1 MHDAIHGTVHGASDL
16 MAWMQDNAYLLAKN
30 GCPVSWVT
38 PAGLVVTQAYW
49 APKSRVLRTLMGET
63 RVRRSVRYAEPGSSK
78 LQVRKQVSSIVPNVI
93 HSFDAAHMMM
103 TVVGAECSA
112 FAVVHDSFG
121 THAADMPAFLKV
133 IREKFIEIYSREVA
147 QDLQR
152 DFEASRGTA
161 DFPLVPPPAVG
172 DFDINQ
178 VLCSPFFFA

>member
-1 MHDAIHGTVHGASDL
+1 
-16 MAWMQDNAYLLAKN
+16 
-30 GCPVSWVT
+30 
-38 PAGLVVTQAYW
+38 
-49 APKSRVLRTLMGET
+49 
-63 RVRRSVRYAEPGSSK
+63 
-78 LQVRKQVSSIVPNVI
+78 
-93 HSFDAAHMMM
+93 MM